1 MPIGAAPTYTL
12 QTNKELGNVV
22 LRFQPRSSYN
32 QSLAT
37 KLAYQYPIMLNNVY
51 QANKIFHSSLHAIQM
66 ILTFFFFP
74 LLSTLIVSTQTLHW
88 DFGHAATKEDLIPPV
103 PILTRYKKEVGIK
116 AFVKKELF
124 DPRLPDERRSTEI
137 SVRTTPTLC
146 VQLNTLYVSSGLAS
160 CFHYEGRKYFCNDFL
175 MLNSTKP

>member
-1 MPIGAAPTYTL
+1 M
-12 QTNKELGNVV
+12 
-22 LRFQPRSSYN
+22 
-32 QSLAT
+32 
-37 KLAYQYPIMLNNVY
+37 
-51 QANKIFHSSLHAIQM
+51 
-66 ILTFFFFP
+66 
-74 LLSTLIVSTQTLHW
+74 
-88 DFGHAATKEDLIPPV
+88 